1 MLEIRRDEEIH
12 AEDGGWFRARWHF
25 SFDRYRDPEQRGIG
39 PLRVFNDDRLVAG
52 ADWPMHPHAD
62 VEGITYVVEGT
73 FEHADSLGGD
83 GRLEPGLEQRQFTLE
98 DRRNRLRQVVGSE
111 GGDVVTVHQDATVH
125 VAALDPGVE
134 AEHAFGDDR
143 GGYLYVVG
151 GAARLGGERLS
162 TGDAA
167 KIAGP
172 ERVGIH
178 ADAPTELIL
187 IDVPNV
193 YTPPVSTLYSPS
205 DGSGLAATLVRYA
218 PVAESLTPRS
228 VTTPVSSFA
237 SSGHRFRQTG
247 SMKETIVTRPRSPAV
262 VSARP
267 LWSRSLNAGA
277 GRAPAAQPAY
287 GAPAAGAPEPW
298 VERTA
303 AATPMPAPTTAVAA
317 NNSTRIRPLTS
328 CRR

>member
-1 MLEIRRDEEIH
+1 MLEIRRDEQIH
-12 AEDGGWFRARWHF
+12 AEDGGWFQARWHF

-73 FEHADSLGGD
+73 FEHADSQGGD
-83 GRLEPGLEQRQFTLE
+83 GRLQPGAIQRMTMGSGAWHSERNGSTTEPMRFLQFWILPDTAGLEPGLEQRQFTLE
-98 DRRNRLRQVVGSE
+98 DRRNRLRQVVGPE

-134 AEHAFGDDR
+134 VEHAFGDDR

-172 ERVGIH
+172 EHVGIH

-193 YTPPVSTLYSPS
+193 YTPV
-205 DGSGLAATLVRYA
+205 GVW
-218 PVAESLTPRS
+218 
-228 VTTPVSSFA
+228 
-237 SSGHRFRQTG
+237 
-247 SMKETIVTRPRSPAV
+247 
-262 VSARP
+262 AR
-267 LWSRSLNAGA
+267 
-277 GRAPAAQPAY
+277 
-287 GAPAAGAPEPW
+287 
-298 VERTA
+298 
-303 AATPMPAPTTAVAA
+303 
-317 NNSTRIRPLTS
+317 
-328 CRR
+328 